1 MWASAPT
8 EQAAPTEPRM
18 HRPIGAREAAPGRRP
33 RRKTPGIEKGRL
45 NCQPSFQTVKEPF
58 PEESLA
64 EFLRPQPQES
74 NENPSF
80 PGTCASEVTPL
91 TQDGPT
97 FPSGIE
103 VHLARIPLKKVA
115 EATFLT
121 R

>member
-1 MWASAPT
+1 MSS
-8 EQAAPTEPRM
+8 
-18 HRPIGAREAAPGRRP
+18 ILSIKGGKKRRP
-33 RRKTPGIEKGRL
+33 LGGAQSVEK
-45 NCQPSFQTVKEPF
+45 PSPK
-58 PEESLA
+58 ESLA